1 MSELHFKILV
11 PNVAAGAIIGKKG
24 EAIETIKRQT
34 GARLKMSRADDFYPG
49 TTERVCLIIGTL
61 EACIQLHDY
70 VMAKISKRPQ
80 NIAIITPT
88 GVNCMERHKQ
98 VKILVPDS
106 TAGIIIGKFGNF
118 IERIKEESNAFI
130 QVSQRP
136 KDIRLFERC
145 IVITGELKE
154 RRKAVEMIL
163 YKILENPDS
172 ACYTNCS
179 YSQVREPV
187 ASAFSIGSPFA
198 ITYHPPVDM
207 NYSNINSECKSNIS
221 ASNLPDASPTT
232 LTFGHESNT
241 NKIDP
246 LLCNQ
251 SLSMPLANANL
262 DSIIPVIPWIDQSFV
277 YRSANAVVNLTSCD
291 TVSQPLVA
299 QSNLTNQSEPVHS
312 DLGLNQVFCVGH
324 PSACCPSFM
333 PQTYGIQ
340 NYIPQSLMKVN
351 GKISVA
357 PTLAPIT
364 QTTVEITPLSDLYYF
379 IPGGQ
384 QGDSCLTT
392 QGNKVECSVPSENSR
407 DNNQSHSRYF
417 SGESVDSAFTESV
430 LSVKLQS
437 SAEDFM
443 SDLFLQQPCYH
454 QNKKTCQFQ
463 TMVSPNSVY
472 SVCSSTE
479 SCERSSAPSQ
489 KLLVNS
495 QRSNR
500 QNPLVNNESNDNF
513 NRSSSNQI
521 QTSEFACLPT
531 DSYGSTVGG
540 ILLVGTVQQ
549 LHNTLNFL
557 EWQAKQQQ
565 LLYSSTSGIIMTST
579 NDQVRNVSNLP
590 PTTVTAY
597 NGNPINF
604 CHTTSFSSDVS
615 LKLDTIQPWSI
626 PRHLAPL
633 SLNLP
638 INNQC

>member
-49 TTERVCLIIGTL
+49 TTERVCLIVGTL

-172 ACYTNCS
+172 ACYSNCS

-198 ITYHPPVDM
+198 ITYRPPVDM
-207 NYSNINSECKSNIS
+207 TYSIIDSECKSKIS
-221 ASNLPDASPTT
+221 ASSLPDAS
-232 LTFGHESNT
+232 LSAVAFEHESTT
-241 NKIDP
+241 NQIDP

-251 SLSMPLANANL
+251 SLSISPANANL

-277 YRSANAVVNLTSCD
+277 YRSTNAVVSLTSCD

-299 QSNLTNQSEPVHS
+299 QSNLTDQPEPVHS
-312 DLGLNQVFCVGH
+312 DLGLNQVFYLGH

-351 GKISVA
+351 EKIAVA

-364 QTTVEITPLSDLYYF
+364 QTAVKINTLSDPYYF
-379 IPGGQ
+379 ISGGQ
-384 QGDSCLTT
+384 QGDSYLTT
-392 QGNKVECSVPSENSR
+392 LGNKVECSAPFENPR
-407 DNNQSHSRYF
+407 DNNHSHSRYF

-437 SAEDFM
+437 STEDFM
-443 SDLFLQQPCYH
+443 SDLFLQKPCYH
-454 QNKKTCQFQ
+454 QNKQTYQVQ

-472 SVCSSTE
+472 SICSSTE
-479 SCERSSAPSQ
+479 SCKNSSAPNQ
-489 KLLVNS
+489 QLLVNS
-495 QRSNR
+495 QRSIR
-500 QNPLVNNESNDNF
+500 QNSLVNNESNDNF
-513 NRSSSNQI
+513 DQSLSNQL

-531 DSYGSTVGG
+531 ESYGSTVGG
-540 ILLVGTVQQ
+540 VLLVGTVQQ

-557 EWQAKQQQ
+557 EWQAKQQH
-565 LLYSSTSGIIMTST
+565 LLYSSTSGIITST
-579 NDQVRNVSNLP
+579 GDQVRNVSNLP
-590 PTTVTAY
+590 PTTITAY
-597 NGNPINF
+597 NGNPMNF
-604 CHTTSFSSDVS
+604 CHTTSFSPDVS

-638 INNQC
+638 INNRC